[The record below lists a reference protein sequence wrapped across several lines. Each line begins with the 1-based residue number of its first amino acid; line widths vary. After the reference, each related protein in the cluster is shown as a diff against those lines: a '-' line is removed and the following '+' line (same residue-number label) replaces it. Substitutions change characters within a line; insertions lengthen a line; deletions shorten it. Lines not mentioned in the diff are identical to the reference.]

1 MNFNKDT
8 IIQYYTEKYDED
20 FRFKK
25 DKAHLAEFL
34 VTKEY
39 LLRFIN
45 KDSKIL
51 ELGAGSGVYTQIFSD
66 LGCDITVTDL
76 VPKHVEI
83 LKEKFKNYKNVK
95 VDIANALNLE
105 KFTEKYDVILCMGP
119 LYHIQDKTERLTVID
134 NIYDRLKPNGYAFFA
149 FCLQDN
155 ALVHY
160 VFGNGANAK
169 KELSEIKY
177 DTKTATVVENTN
189 SNFVLNKITDIDDL
203 FKNYNEVFRFAQD
216 GCASIISNWLN
227 DMTEEDYKLF
237 IEYLI
242 ATATRPDLMGY
253 SGHIISVIKK
263 N

>member
-1 MNFNKDT
+1 MEFNKDS
-8 IIQYYTEKYDED
+8 IIKYYTEKYDED

-39 LLRFIN
+39 LLKFIK

-51 ELGAGSGVYTQIFSD
+51 ELGAGGGAYTKLFAD
-66 LGCDITVTDL
+66 MGCNITATDL

-83 LKEKFKNYKNVK
+83 LKEKFKDYSNVK
-95 VDIANALNLE
+95 VDVANALNLE
-105 KFTEKYDVILCMGP
+105 NFKEKYDIILCMGP
-119 LYHIQDKTERLTVID
+119 LYHISNKKERLTVIE
-134 NIYDRLKPNGYAFFA
+134 NVYDRLNENGYAFFA

-155 ALVHY
+155 AIVHY
-160 VFGNGANAK
+160 SFGNGESAK
-169 KELSEIKY
+169 KTLSEIKY
-177 DTKTATVVENTN
+177 DAKTATVVENTN

-216 GCASIISNWLN
+216 GCSSIISNYLN
-227 DMTEEDYKLF
+227 EMNDEDYGLF
-237 IEYLI
+237 VEYLI

-263 N
+263 